1 MEIATLFKVVFPPQ
15 PRLILNILYKLLIFL
30 PLFCLILGGT
40 VQAQDQT
47 SLSEET
53 AQLLKLVNLK
63 TVDGREMAEVSLKLV
78 LQLALERSLLLQAS
92 KLGNAAAQ
100 LSVIAAQERNK
111 PSVTTSF
118 GYAKILSLTAS
129 SSCSPSQLCGS
140 STNSMTFSSAY
151 TQKTDSGLTYGL
163 TYSEQTK
170 KSTSLSLMEMGGEV
184 TTGTTGDSLSSLSL
198 TSSVSIPF
206 FQDSGTEYNNIPVR
220 LAEINVTRGQLN
232 SQQTEL
238 SLLKQVASIYWDLV
252 GILETVEVKKKA
264 VNLSEKLLRDNQARL
279 EAGLLSS
286 TEVRVTETQLMRNRQ
301 SLLSSRLDAL
311 RIEDQV
317 RAALNLK
324 NLPVGLYPVD
334 RPATNA
340 AVTENVSALL
350 EKIYANDTQIGL
362 KQASLEQNRYQLEQE
377 LNKQKTNLDLNLY
390 YVLNGYSKNS
400 FGGIADFSKSDL
412 HGMNVTLTWKVP
424 LGDQATIE
432 NIQRKRLEQQ
442 QITLQIKD
450 RKSQLDVSVQ
460 SLLRSLSLI
469 EKEKMTAAAVS
480 KLSKDQLRNEIK
492 RFKLGKSTSYRIS
505 QNQQDVV
512 ESEQQEILI
521 RIRQE
526 KIRVELLALTGE
538 FNEKYELN
546 QK

>member
-15 PRLILNILYKLLIFL
+15 PRLILNSLYKLLIFL

-40 VQAQDQT
+40 VQAQDQA

-232 SQQTEL
+232 SQQAEL

>member
-15 PRLILNILYKLLIFL
+15 PRLILNILYKLLIIL
-30 PLFCLILGGT
+30 PLICLILGGT
-40 VQAQDQT
+40 VQAQDQA

>member
-15 PRLILNILYKLLIFL
+15 PRLILNSLYKLLIYL

-469 EKEKMTAAAVS
+469 EKEKKTAAAVS

>member
-15 PRLILNILYKLLIFL
+15 PRLILNSLYKLLIFL

-232 SQQTEL
+232 SQQAEL

>member
-15 PRLILNILYKLLIFL
+15 PRLILNSLYKLLIFL

-377 LNKQKTNLDLNLY
+377 LNKQKTNLDLNLS

>member
-15 PRLILNILYKLLIFL
+15 PRLILNSLYKLLIFL

-232 SQQTEL
+232 SQQAEL

-377 LNKQKTNLDLNLY
+377 LNKQKTNLDLNLS

>member
-15 PRLILNILYKLLIFL
+15 PRLILNSLYKLLIIL
-30 PLFCLILGGT
+30 PLICLILGGT
-40 VQAQDQT
+40 VQAQDQA

-324 NLPVGLYPVD
+324 NLPVGLYPVV

-350 EKIYANDTQIGL
+350 EKIYANDTEIGL

-512 ESEQQEILI
+512 ESEQQEILT

-546 QK
+546 QM

>member
-15 PRLILNILYKLLIFL
+15 PRLILNSLYKLLIFL

-63 TVDGREMAEVSLKLV
+63 TVDGRELAEVSLKLV

-377 LNKQKTNLDLNLY
+377 LNKQKTNLDLNLS

>member
-538 FNEKYELN
+538 FNEKYKLN

>member
-15 PRLILNILYKLLIFL
+15 PRLILNSLYKLLIFL
-30 PLFCLILGGT
+30 LLFCLILGGT

-232 SQQTEL
+232 SQQAEL

>member
-15 PRLILNILYKLLIFL
+15 PRLILNSLYKLLIFL

>member
-15 PRLILNILYKLLIFL
+15 PRLILNSLYKLLIFL

-170 KSTSLSLMEMGGEV
+170 KSTSLSLLEMGGEV

-232 SQQTEL
+232 SQQAEL

-279 EAGLLSS
+279 ETGLLSS

>member
-15 PRLILNILYKLLIFL
+15 PRLILNSLYKLLIIL
-30 PLFCLILGGT
+30 PLICLILGGT

-232 SQQTEL
+232 SQQAEL

-377 LNKQKTNLDLNLY
+377 LNKQKTNLDLNLS

>member
-15 PRLILNILYKLLIFL
+15 PRLILNSLYKLLIFL
-30 PLFCLILGGT
+30 SLFCLILGGT

-170 KSTSLSLMEMGGEV
+170 KSTSLYLMEMGGEV

-232 SQQTEL
+232 SQQAEL

-340 AVTENVSALL
+340 AVT
-350 EKIYANDTQIGL
+350 
-362 KQASLEQNRYQLEQE
+362 
-377 LNKQKTNLDLNLY
+377 
-390 YVLNGYSKNS
+390 
-400 FGGIADFSKSDL
+400 
-412 HGMNVTLTWKVP
+412 
-424 LGDQATIE
+424 
-432 NIQRKRLEQQ
+432 
-442 QITLQIKD
+442 
-450 RKSQLDVSVQ
+450 
-460 SLLRSLSLI
+460 
-469 EKEKMTAAAVS
+469 
-480 KLSKDQLRNEIK
+480 
-492 RFKLGKSTSYRIS
+492 
-505 QNQQDVV
+505 
-512 ESEQQEILI
+512 
-521 RIRQE
+521 
-526 KIRVELLALTGE
+526 
-538 FNEKYELN
+538 
-546 QK
+546 

>member
-1 MEIATLFKVVFPPQ
+1 M
-15 PRLILNILYKLLIFL
+15 NSLYKLLIIL
-30 PLFCLILGGT
+30 PLICLILGGT

-232 SQQTEL
+232 SQQAEL

>member
-15 PRLILNILYKLLIFL
+15 PRLILNSLYKLLIFL

-111 PSVTTSF
+111 PSFTTSF

-170 KSTSLSLMEMGGEV
+170 KSTSLSLLEMGGEV

-232 SQQTEL
+232 SQQAEL